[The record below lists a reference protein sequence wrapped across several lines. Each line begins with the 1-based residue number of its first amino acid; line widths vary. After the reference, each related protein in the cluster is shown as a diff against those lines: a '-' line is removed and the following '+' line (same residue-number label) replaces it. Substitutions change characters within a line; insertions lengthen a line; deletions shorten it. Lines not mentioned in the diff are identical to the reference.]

1 MRYADVVTAYQVI
14 EATASRREMRDA
26 LVKLLHA
33 APPELL
39 PKLVYLTQGKLYPD
53 FDGIEVGL
61 AERSAIPAVAAAADV
76 PVETVAADL
85 TGTGDLG
92 TTAERLL
99 AGSDRESV
107 LTVDDVYDGLDAI
120 ARSSGTGSAGRKVDL
135 LAGLLQRATPTEARY
150 LVRTAT
156 GRLRLGI
163 GDMTIIDALAAA
175 WGGLTRSRPA
185 IEHAYNISS
194 DLGLVASRLAHGGL
208 DAMQEIQTEPF
219 HPVRPMLAE
228 RLGSAEAILAQLDGC
243 CAAEFKYDGARVQI
257 HKRGQEVEIFSRRL
271 EPVTTQYPDAV
282 ELARTHLRADSA
294 IIEAEAIARDPDTDE
309 LLPFQD
315 LMRRKRKHGIAE
327 AAAAIPVSLMA
338 FDLLYVDGADLT
350 GHSYEQRREK
360 LEAIVEVG
368 PRFQLVQRQ
377 IVTSV
382 PELQAS
388 FDLAVSSGT
397 EGLICKSLAPD
408 AVYQAGARD
417 WRWIKLKRDYVSA
430 LIDTVDL
437 VVVGAFYGRGRRAGT
452 YGSLLMAAYDP
463 AADVF
468 RTVTR
473 LGTGFSDAELAS
485 LPDRFAQY
493 ALPHPH
499 PRVDAKLRA
508 DVWFAPA
515 RVAEILGAELTL
527 SPVHTADWDAIRPGS
542 GLAIRFPRFTGR
554 WRDDKAP
561 EDATTTAELLE
572 LFQQQRDKTREQ

>member
-1 MRYADVVTAYQVI
+1 MRYADVVTAYQAI

-26 LVKLLHA
+26 LVKPLRE
-33 APPELL
+33 APAELL

-53 FDGIEVGL
+53 FEGIEIGL
-61 AERSAIPAVAAAADV
+61 AERSAIPAVAAAAGV
-76 PVETVAADL
+76 PVETVAAEL
-85 TGTGDLG
+85 TETGDLG
-92 TTAERLL
+92 TTTERLL
-99 AGSDRESV
+99 AGSDRAPV
-107 LTVDDVYDGLDAI
+107 LTVGDVYDGLDAI

-175 WGGLTRSRPA
+175 WGGLTKSRPA

-208 DAMQEIQTEPF
+208 EAIQEIQTEPF

-228 RLGSAEAILAQLDGC
+228 RLGSAEAILSQLNGH
-243 CAAEFKYDGARVQI
+243 CAAEFKYDGARVQV

-271 EPVTTQYPDAV
+271 EPVTAQYPDAV

-294 IIEAEAIARDPDTDE
+294 IMEAEAIARDPDTDE

-327 AAAAIPVSLMA
+327 AAAAIPVTLMA
-338 FDLLYVDGADLT
+338 FDLLYVDGIDLT
-350 GHSYEQRREK
+350 SHSYEQRRER
-360 LEAIVEVG
+360 LEEVVEVG
-368 PRFQLVQRQ
+368 PRFQLVQRL
-377 IVTSV
+377 IVSSV
-382 PELQAS
+382 PELQSA

-463 AADVF
+463 DADVF

-485 LPDRFAQY
+485 LPERFAPY
-493 ALPHPH
+493 ELPHPH
-499 PRVDAKLRA
+499 PRVDAKLKA
-508 DVWFAPA
+508 DVWFAPT
-515 RVAEILGAELTL
+515 RVVEILGAELTL
-527 SPVHTADWDAIRPGS
+527 SPVHTAAWDLIRPGS
-542 GLAIRFPRFTGR
+542 GLAIRFPRFTGH

-561 EDATTTAELLE
+561 EDATTTLELLE
-572 LFQQQRDKTREQ
+572 LFQQQRRKTREQ

>member
-1 MRYADVVTAYQVI
+1 MRYADVVTAYQAI

-53 FDGIEVGL
+53 FEGVEIGL
-61 AERSAIPAVAAAADV
+61 AERSALPAVAAAAGV
-76 PVETVAADL
+76 PVETVAASL
-85 TGTGDLG
+85 TETGDLG

-99 AGSDRESV
+99 TGSDRESV

-120 ARSSGTGSAGRKVDL
+120 ARCGGTGSAGRKVDL
-135 LAGLLQRATPTEARY
+135 LAGLLQRATPVEARY
-150 LVRTAT
+150 LVRTAA

-175 WGGLTRSRPA
+175 WGGLTKSRPV

-194 DLGLVASRLAHGGL
+194 DLGLVASRLADGGL
-208 DAMQEIQTEPF
+208 EAMQAIQTKPF

-228 RLGSAEAILAQLDGC
+228 RLRSAEAILAQLDGR
-243 CAAEFKYDGARVQI
+243 CAAEFKYDGARLQI
-257 HKRGQEVEIFSRRL
+257 HKRGDDVEVFSRRL
-271 EPVTTQYPDAV
+271 ERVTAQYPDVV

-294 IIEAEAIARDPDTDE
+294 IMEAEGIARDPDSDE
-309 LLPFQD
+309 ILPFQD
-315 LMRRKRKHGIAE
+315 LMRRKRKHGVAE
-327 AAAAIPVSLMA
+327 AAAAIPISVMA
-338 FDLLYVDGADLT
+338 FDLLYVDGDDFT
-350 GHSYEQRREK
+350 GHSYEQRRER
-360 LEAIVEVG
+360 LEAVVEAG

-377 IVTSV
+377 IVSSV
-382 PELQAS
+382 PELQAA

-437 VVVGAFYGRGRRAGT
+437 VVVGAFTGRGRRAGT
-452 YGSLLMAAYDP
+452 YGSLLMAAYDHD
-463 AADVF
+463 ADVF
-468 RTVTR
+468 RTVTK

-485 LPDRFAQY
+485 LPERLAPY
-493 ALPHPH
+493 VLPHSH
-499 PRVDAKLRA
+499 PRVDAKLKA

-515 RVAEILGAELTL
+515 RVAEIFGAELTL
-527 SPVHTADWDAIRPGS
+527 SPVHTADWDAVRPGS

-561 EDATTTAELLE
+561 EDATTTLELLE
-572 LFQQQRDKTREQ
+572 LFQQQRGKTPEQ